1 MSDTQ
6 TMRDWSDEERR
17 AVRAQLDLMAA
28 DDLFSGAPRLIALL
42 RYLVEAAL
50 AGDTKALGQLSIA
63 TEVLGRGE
71 DFDPSV
77 DSAVRV
83 EAGRLR
89 ARLREYN
96 AGDRSAEAVT
106 LTLPKG
112 RYQPH
117 IEIGPHDAVE
127 LREPAVQAIRFL
139 KTADDVSIAYS
150 TCGSGPPLIKAA
162 NWLSHLEY
170 DFESP
175 VWRHWWQELG
185 NRYTLVRYDE
195 RGCGL
200 SDWDVD
206 EFNVEAWVRDLEA
219 VTDQVG
225 HERFA
230 LLGISQGASVAA
242 LYALR
247 HPERVSHLVLYGG
260 FARGAFNR
268 DLPPDLRAEREM
280 LLQLTGTSWGSKT
293 SLYRKVFGSLFIPDG
308 TQEEFEAFEALQRYS
323 TSPENARRFME
334 AFYNLDVVAELG
346 KITTPTLVMHA
357 RDDIEIT
364 KAESKLL
371 AKSIPNARL
380 ALLDSNRHILGAHE
394 PAWQEFLREL
404 DEFLAS

>member
-1 MSDTQ
+1 MSVTP
-6 TMRDWSDEERR
+6 TMRDWADDECR
-17 AVRAQLDLMAA
+17 AVRAQLDTMAA
-28 DDLFSGAPRLIALL
+28 DALFSGAPRLIALL
-42 RYLVEAAL
+42 RHLVEAEL
-50 AGDTKALGQLSIA
+50 AGDAKALGQLSIA
-63 TEVLGRGE
+63 TDVLGRGE

-77 DSAVRV
+77 DSVVRV

-96 AGDRSAEAVT
+96 TGDRTGEAVT
-106 LTLPKG
+106 ITLPKG

-117 IEIGPHDAVE
+117 IEIGAHAAE
-127 LREPAVQAIRFL
+127 EQREASVQEIRFL

-150 TCGSGPPLIKAA
+150 TCGSGPPLVKVA

-175 VWRHWWQELG
+175 VWRHWWQDLSD
-185 NRYTLVRYDE
+185 RYTLIRYDE

-206 EFNVEAWVRDLEA
+206 QFDVEAWYRDLEA
-219 VTDQVG
+219 VTDKIG

-260 FARGAFNR
+260 FARGALKRN
-268 DLPPDLRAEREM
+268 LSPEQRAEREM
-280 LLQLTGTSWGSKT
+280 LIELTGTSWGSKT
-293 SLYRKVFGSLFIPDG
+293 SFYRKVFSSLFIPDG
-308 TQEEFEAFEALQRYS
+308 SPEEFEAFEALQRYS

-334 AFYNLDVVAELG
+334 AFYELDVVSELG
-346 KITTPTLVMHA
+346 KVTTPTLVMHA
-357 RDDIEIT
+357 RDDVEIT
-364 KAESKLL
+364 MSASKLL

-380 ALLDSNRHILGAHE
+380 VLLDSNRHILGAHE

-404 DEFLAS
+404 DAFLAS